1 MTELEELRNK
11 IDSVDGE
18 LAELLL
24 RRLSLSREIGEYKK
38 KNSLPVEDKKR
49 EEEIIRRLTENAG
62 DDGKYIEELYKTMFK
77 LSKETQKGTGDP

>member
-18 LAELLL
+18 IVPLLL

-38 KNSLPVEDKKR
+38 ENALPVEDKKR
-49 EEEIIRRLTENAG
+49 EEEMIRRLTENAG
-62 DDGKYIEELYKTMFK
+62 DDGKYIEELYKIIFK
-77 LSKETQKGTGDP
+77 MSREAQNQL